1 MLKLPQTAKN
11 QYLTKINLPGDCIRI
26 FELQT
31 RRKSLKKLILAVQA
45 NIEKLSKNCTFFFQ
59 IFLDHCVLIGKINI
73 SNSSSTNKIWKGESA
88 AALLRLKKMFV
99 WNSQRWFTDLL
110 ITFLAPR
117 CEDEDERHL
126 TELWRDYGAAAGLA
140 PTKNFGFMPCPRGDS
155 LL

>member
-1 MLKLPQTAKN
+1 MQ
-11 QYLTKINLPGDCIRI
+11 
-26 FELQT
+26 
-31 RRKSLKKLILAVQA
+31 ILRDFF
-45 NIEKLSKNCTFFFQ
+45 KNCTFFPRF
-59 IFLDHCVLIGKINI
+59 FLDHCDLIGKINI

-140 PTKNFGFMPCPRGDS
+140 PTKNFGFMPCPRGIPCFS
-155 LL
+155 SKRIMGQNYTYVVREGHSSEKKGFLLNLIL

>member
-1 MLKLPQTAKN
+1 MI
-11 QYLTKINLPGDCIRI
+11 KINLPGPCIRI
-26 FELQT
+26 FEPLT
-31 RRKSLKKLILAVQA
+31 RKKSLKKLILAVHA
-45 NIEKLSKNCTFFFQ
+45 NFEELFFQIAPFFQ

-73 SNSSSTNKIWKGESA
+73 SNSSSTNKIWKGESAA